1 MHEASKVA
9 LSSLTPDIFISKFQ
23 STMIHSEDRYHVWLL
38 FALVPWAKVASAK
51 PKMLKGRP
59 LSAAATVA
67 QNGLKAPNK
76 APNDIINIVTD
87 ASNRVYEIQEMMAQ
101 AVNNSYLVDS
111 FGGEDVRQHQD
122 LASLRVRYGT
132 AIRRWGA
139 HWRLC
144 VMYAFFVQVFESSS
158 AGKCQNI

>member
-1 MHEASKVA
+1 M
-9 LSSLTPDIFISKFQ
+9 
-23 STMIHSEDRYHVWLL
+23 MHSEDRYHAWLL
-38 FALVPWAKVASAK
+38 FALVPWAKITSTK
-51 PKMLKGRP
+51 PKMLRGRP

-76 APNDIINIVTD
+76 APNDIINIVSD
-87 ASNRVYEIQEMMAQ
+87 ASNHVSEIQEMMVQ
-101 AVNNSYLVDS
+101 AADNKNLVDRLD
-111 FGGEDVRQHQD
+111 GEDVRQHQE

-158 AGKCQNI
+158 ARKFESI